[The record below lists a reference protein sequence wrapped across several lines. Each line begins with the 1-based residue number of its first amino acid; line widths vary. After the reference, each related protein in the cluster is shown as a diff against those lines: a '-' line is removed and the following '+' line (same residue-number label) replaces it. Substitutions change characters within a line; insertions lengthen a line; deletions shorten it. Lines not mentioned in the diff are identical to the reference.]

1 MGKGL
6 QASFKSMQAK
16 SMTDPDILSP
26 LRPIVMLFEKLS
38 ISYYIGKTS
47 ERQWRDI
54 IGVIKVQKKNLDYKY
69 LTAWSKKLGVWELLK
84 SAFAECRV
92 KI

>member
-1 MGKGL
+1 
-6 QASFKSMQAK
+6 
-16 SMTDPDILSP
+16 MTDPDILSP